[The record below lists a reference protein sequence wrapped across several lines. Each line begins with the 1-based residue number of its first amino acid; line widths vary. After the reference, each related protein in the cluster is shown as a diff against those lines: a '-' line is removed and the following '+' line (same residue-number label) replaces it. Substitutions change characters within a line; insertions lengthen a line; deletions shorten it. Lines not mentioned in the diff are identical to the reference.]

1 MKFKTGIALTTLSLA
16 MGFTFLT
23 GCSSTSGGTPE
34 TKAVEKTAKDAGSS
48 QDTASATQ
56 EETALAETKRKTD
69 FPKKPITLNIPWAAG
84 SSGDNGARILMPFV
98 EEELGTSITVIN
110 MPGASGWLGW
120 DQVAAAEPDGYT
132 ISLLTLPSFYGG
144 YMNPANERST
154 NLSNFQMIANQ
165 VSDWGVLYGQG
176 GETRWSNMEEMLEYA
191 KTNEL
196 LVGASGIDSDDNML
210 LERLK
215 AQHPDAKLTAVQ
227 GTSSGNVTPM
237 LLGKHIDLQMAN
249 VGDSNVQVKNGELT
263 ALCVFAPERTEILPD
278 LPTYNELGL
287 GELVGSSDRGYFMPA
302 GAEPEIVEILT
313 DAFEKAINN
322 PEHIKKM
329 KEIGINVNYMSPD
342 ELLSKAQED
351 EKIIEELKDVLG
363 WNQ

>member
-1 MKFKTGIALTTLSLA
+1 MKLTRGIALTTLSFVL
-16 MGFTFLT
+16 GLTSFT
-23 GCSSTSGGTPE
+23 GCGSPSGGTSK
-34 TKAVEKTAKDAGSS
+34 TQAVTETAKAADEPEDTQAAGDAEKN
-48 QDTASATQ
+48 T
-56 EETALAETKRKTD
+56 E
-69 FPKKPITLNIPWAAG
+69 FPKKTITLNIPWAAG
-84 SSGDNGARILMPFV
+84 SSGDNGARILVPYV
-98 EEELGTSITVIN
+98 EEELGVSITVIN

-144 YMNPANERST
+144 YMNPANGRST
-154 NLSNFQMIANQ
+154 NLDDFQMIGNQ

-196 LVGASGIDSDDNML
+196 LVGASGVDSDDNML

-237 LLGKHIDLQMAN
+237 LLGRHIDLQMAN

-263 ALCVFAPERTEILPD
+263 ALCVFAPERTDILPD
-278 LPTYNELGL
+278 VPAYNELGL
-287 GELVGSSDRGYFMPA
+287 GELAGSSDRGYFMPS
-302 GAEPEIVEILT
+302 GADPEVVKILT
-313 DAFEKAINN
+313 DAFEKGINH
-322 PEHIKKM
+322 PDHIEKM
-329 KEIGINVNYMSPD
+329 KEIGINVNYMTPD
-342 ELLSKAQED
+342 ELLSKARED
-351 EKIIEELKDVLG
+351 EKIIEGLRDVLG
-363 WNQ
+363 WN